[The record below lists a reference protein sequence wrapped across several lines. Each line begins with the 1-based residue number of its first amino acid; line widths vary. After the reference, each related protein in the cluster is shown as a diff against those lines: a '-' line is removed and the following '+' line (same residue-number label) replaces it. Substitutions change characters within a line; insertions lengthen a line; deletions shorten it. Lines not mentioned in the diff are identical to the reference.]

1 MSRVNPSPIRLSP
14 RDKWA
19 GANSGTRYARSRFS
33 SARALARDPR
43 LIERCLAAYA
53 QRPLSRVLDVPC
65 GAGRLRPWL
74 ARSAKRYVGADVSED
89 MLSATADR
97 SDGDAFVRADLA
109 SLPFRDDSF
118 DAVVSCRLMHHLHT
132 RDERLAVAR
141 ELLRVSRSL
150 VIASFWDSASLPGLR
165 RALGLKRSEGP
176 RGRTGVSRAEIAG
189 VFERAGGTVLGYR
202 HSLRFV
208 SQQTFIVVAKLEPRT

>member
-19 GANSGTRYARSRFS
+19 GASSGARYSRSRFR
-33 SARALARDPR
+33 SARAYVRDPR
-43 LIERCLAAYA
+43 LIERCLEAYA
-53 QRPLSRVLDVPC
+53 QRPLARVLDVPC
-65 GAGRLRPWL
+65 GTGRLRPWL
-74 ARSAKRYVGADVSED
+74 ARSSKRYVGADVSED
-89 MLSATADR
+89 MLSTAHG
-97 SDGDAFVRADLA
+97 SDGGDAFVRADLA

-132 RDERLAVAR
+132 RDERLEVAR

-189 VFERAGGTVLGYR
+189 VFERAGGIVLGYR

-208 SQQTFIVVAKLEPRT
+208 SQQTFVVVAKREPRT